1 MCGGEACGCR
11 TGHRFEMTRV
21 PYANQVEITRDCSSS
36 SRANLDPSS
45 AILSQLELSRPKI
58 GFHFLQK
65 NQSTNGKLLSLFPA
79 TFCKRT
85 IVLSCGRF
93 CGYLRQTAVIC
104 AYLRFRS
111 QRLNDSTIGTR
122 SSALDYSTSLFRLP
136 KLTVAFRSP
145 LVSPSVAFRHCS
157 QTGKL
162 R

>member
-1 MCGGEACGCR
+1 LCGGEACGCR

-93 CGYLRQTAVIC
+93 FGYLRQTAVIC

-111 QRLNDSTIGTR
+111 QRLNAMRLSDF
-122 SSALDYSTSLFRLP
+122 SLFNFRNP
-136 KLTVAFRSP
+136 TVK
-145 LVSPSVAFRHCS
+145 PSVAVAS
-157 QTGKL
+157 LVDNL